1 MGLVD
6 VDGFGLSEIKLQN
19 DIVVKDKNKF
29 VENSF
34 DKSITEEVSP
44 LIKMKVINKYYNLGK
59 ILKDLG
65 YNLNTSNMYCPF
77 HPDSATGKESAK
89 YYPDSDLLYCF
100 SENKLYSAYHAIKL
114 IYGLDVNQ
122 VFNDL
127 WSKMSISE
135 RHFFMDSEGTK
146 NTINTKEGMVWEKY
160 KEPVLG
166 KFKKSEVNF
175 TQYKNALYKIL
186 ELANKED

>member
-6 VDGFGLSEIKLQN
+6 VDGFGLSDIKLQN
-19 DIVVKDKNKF
+19 DIVIDDKNKF
-29 VENSF
+29 VEDSF

-127 WSKMSISE
+127 WSKMSLSE
-135 RHFFMDSEGTK
+135 RHFFMDKEGVS
-146 NTINTKEGMVWEKY
+146 NVPNTKEGLVWKKY

-166 KFKKSEVNF
+166 KFRKSEVNF
-175 TQYKNALYKIL
+175 TQYKNALYRIL
-186 ELANKED
+186 ELANKEG